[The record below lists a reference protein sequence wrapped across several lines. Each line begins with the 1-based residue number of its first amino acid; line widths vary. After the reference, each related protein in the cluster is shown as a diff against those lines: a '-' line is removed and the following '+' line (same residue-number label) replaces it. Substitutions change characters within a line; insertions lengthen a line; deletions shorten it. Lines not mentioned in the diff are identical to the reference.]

1 MYFALS
7 SSLLVALVI
16 SPKAEAHGMRLLTG
30 VDPSTFI
37 ETTVID
43 NFGRPTPEHFL
54 IPILPTYAY
63 ATVAQANKI

>member
-1 MYFALS
+1 MKSAVFCVT

-37 ETTVID
+37 KTTGID
-43 NFGRPTPEHFL
+43 DFVAPTPETFSNTNS
-54 IPILPTYAY
+54 PKSCNSS
-63 ATVAQANKI
+63 QG

>member
-37 ETTVID
+37 ETTGID
-43 NFGRPTPEHFL
+43 DCVAPTPETFSNTNSL
-54 IPILPTYAY
+54 KSCNSG
-63 ATVAQANKI
+63 QG